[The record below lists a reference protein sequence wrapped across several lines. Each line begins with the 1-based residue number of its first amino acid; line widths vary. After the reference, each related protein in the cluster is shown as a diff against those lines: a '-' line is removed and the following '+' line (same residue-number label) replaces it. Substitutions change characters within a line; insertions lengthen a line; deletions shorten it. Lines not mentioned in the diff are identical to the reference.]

1 MAPYIYPSHGSILL
15 TSRLCCT
22 ESFYFVARDTAA
34 WFPLSQAIQRAV
46 YFIYERTQFISW
58 VWQWAPVINPKELN
72 SSGNFGF
79 LFIVFC
85 NALGRIMWDSAS
97 RLKSRIDD
105 NIKRVEERVW
115 EQELLAQQGMVT
127 GAKPDD
133 LQINIELEQKNQWYK
148 RPIGII
154 LLGVAI
160 GILVQWANLKFGLLK

>member
-1 MAPYIYPSHGSILL
+1 
-15 TSRLCCT
+15 
-22 ESFYFVARDTAA
+22 
-34 WFPLSQAIQRAV
+34 
-46 YFIYERTQFISW
+46 
-58 VWQWAPVINPKELN
+58 
-72 SSGNFGF
+72 
-79 LFIVFC
+79 
-85 NALGRIMWDSAS
+85 MWDSAS